1 MSGARGYQELC
12 IAAKNEEKRLA
23 DLRKRQEYSKLHP
36 TPTASPQRPQGRPKQ
51 PASTTE
57 SRSQKNTS
65 GSTGNSQGSPN
76 PGFKCLYCDK
86 PGHRK
91 EDCRKRKKD
100 LAANPESRGPSQ
112 PATTKQISTN
122 KYGMSSTSPDQTCPT
137 PRGSAEPT
145 SSCTNSGS
153 MRRDSEQLSP
163 DELSP
168 VGLLFSDSEEEGVT
182 QIRVMDGGSRCQLA
196 RAMVYR
202 LMVLSTLLQISPFV
216 WEVVCSSCFY
226 CQTQEEKLEEA
237 RQGA

>member
-91 EDCRKRKKD
+91 EEEE
-100 LAANPESRGPSQ
+100 ANPESRGPSQ

-137 PRGSAEPT
+137 PRGSPEPT

-196 RAMVYR
+196 RAMVYQ